1 MKLKKTGISVSLSII
16 KRLCKKAGLI
26 WKRIRKS
33 LRSKR
38 NEAAFQC
45 SKKQVEALILKEK
58 NKELDLYYFDESGFS
73 LTPCVPYA
81 WQKIGETIEI
91 PSSRSKQFNV
101 LGFVNRD
108 CKFESIVVEGSV
120 TTAVVIACIDSFAS
134 KLKKPTTLIVDN
146 APTHTSHE
154 FEAQIERW
162 SELGLTIK
170 PISSY
175 SPELNIIEIVWRKIK
190 YEWLPFSAYE
200 SIKALEESLFEV
212 LANIGKKYHIDFA
225 L

>member
-1 MKLKKTGISVSLSII
+1 MTLNSY

-38 NEAAFQC
+38 NEEAFQR
-45 SKKQVEALILKEK
+45 SKEQVAALILQEK
-58 NKELDLYYFDESGFS
+58 NGELDLYYFDESGFS

-81 WQKIGETIEI
+81 WQKIGEVIEI

-101 LGFVNRD
+101 LGFVNRN

-120 TTAVVIACIDSFAS
+120 TTAVVVACIDNFAS
-134 KLKKPTTLIVDN
+134 KLKHPTILLVDN
-146 APTHTSHE
+146 APTHTSKE
-154 FEAQIERW
+154 FKAQIDRW
-162 SELGLTIK
+162 SELGLAIV
-170 PISSY
+170 PIFPY

-200 SIKALEESLFEV
+200 SIEALRESLFEV
-212 LANIGKKYHIDFA
+212 LANIGKKYQIDFA
-225 L
+225 S